1 MKNSEYNERPQLQ
14 IDLFEVQQ
22 EWEWQQ
28 KKLEAEKEKIEQKEN
43 TVIIIDL
50 Y

>member
-1 MKNSEYNERPQLQ
+1 MKTEYQERPQLQ

-28 KKLEAEKEKIEQKEN
+28 KKLEDEKKKVEQKEN

>member
-1 MKNSEYNERPQLQ
+1 MKNVEYHERPQIQ

-28 KKLEAEKEKIEQKEN
+28 RKLEEEKKKAEQKEN